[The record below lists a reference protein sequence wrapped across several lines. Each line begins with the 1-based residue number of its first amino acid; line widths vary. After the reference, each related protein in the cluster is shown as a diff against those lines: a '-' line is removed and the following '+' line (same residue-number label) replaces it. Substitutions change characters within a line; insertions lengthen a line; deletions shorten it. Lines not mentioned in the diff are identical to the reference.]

1 MGWGTTFTAEVY
13 LNRQTFEHKYEL
25 TEKIKELEG
34 YIESAKRELIAYA
47 VATPRDIVA
56 DKNEEGYT
64 QNPINVVLHSV
75 QATFEWREDKY
86 RQLHKLYQYEE
97 YLQEQSSQPQQ

>member
-1 MGWGTTFTAEVY
+1 MGWGTTFTAEIY
-13 LNRQTFEHKYEL
+13 LSRQTFEHKYEL

-75 QATFEWREDKY
+75 QETFEWMEDNY

>member
-75 QATFEWREDKY
+75 QETFEWMEDNY